1 MDEESDVQI
10 VNVSEPERES
20 DEFKDGVCKKKT
32 KLQQTSLLGML
43 VQKYSGS
50 TPTHLITFLVII
62 Q

>member
-32 KLQQTSLLGML
+32 KLQQTSLLKFTRYACTK
-43 VQKYSGS
+43 V
-50 TPTHLITFLVII
+50 
-62 Q
+62 